1 MSALCP
7 ECGEEMAY
15 LNVYEKRESKTYL
28 SVENH
33 RVTLEYIED
42 YRSHELYEDTGSL
55 YEIECPECGESLF
68 NGDLER
74 AKNHMLRGMPPSPS
88 A

>member
-1 MSALCP
+1 MSAL
-7 ECGEEMAY
+7 
-15 LNVYEKRESKTYL
+15 
-28 SVENH
+28 
-33 RVTLEYIED
+33 
-42 YRSHELYEDTGSL
+42 
-55 YEIECPECGESLF
+55 CPECGESLF